1 MLAQQNKFLIQSN
14 SRDGR
19 EFNLAWKNPRRR
31 RDFSRVVNA
40 RGEEFVLFFFGNG
53 TRRIRDI
60 CEFRE
65 SDCVVI
71 KQRCF

>member
-40 RGEEFVLFFFGNG
+40 RGEEFVLFFLGMEHEEFGIFVN
-53 TRRIRDI
+53 
-60 CEFRE
+60 F
-65 SDCVVI
+65 VKVI
-71 KQRCF
+71 VL